1 MRERL
6 GISELYASLIL
17 LIIVSSMGVVVYSYT
32 VETTLGYERYFID
45 RETRESKRVMER
57 VTVLSVLWSTISDE
71 LNITVY
77 NYGKFDT
84 SIIEIYVNDVIVE
97 NYYKG
102 INDNIISLGIKE
114 LSFESPVSIQEG
126 EQYTIIIV
134 SKRGVT
140 DTYIWKN

>member
-57 VTVLSVLWSTISDE
+57 VTILSVLWSTISDE

-102 INDNIISLGIKE
+102 LNDNIISLGIKE

-134 SKRGVT
+134 SERGVT

>member
-17 LIIVSSMGVVVYSYT
+17 LIIVSSMGVVVYSYA
-32 VETTLGYERYFID
+32 VETTLGYESYFID

-57 VTVLSVLWSTISDE
+57 VTILSVLWSTINDE

-102 INDNIISLGIKE
+102 LNDNIISLGIKE

>member
-57 VTVLSVLWSTISDE
+57 VTILSVLWSTISDE

-102 INDNIISLGIKE
+102 LNDNIISLDIKE

-134 SKRGVT
+134 SERGVT

>member
-17 LIIVSSMGVVVYSYT
+17 LIIVSSMGVVVYSYA
-32 VETTLGYERYFID
+32 VETTLGYESYFID

-57 VTVLSVLWSTISDE
+57 VTILSVLWSTISDE

-84 SIIEIYVNDVIVE
+84 SIIEIYVNDIIVE

-102 INDNIISLGIKE
+102 LNDNIISLGIKE

>member
-17 LIIVSSMGVVVYSYT
+17 LIIVSSMGVVVYSYA
-32 VETTLGYERYFID
+32 VETTLGYESYFID

-57 VTVLSVLWSTISDE
+57 VTILSVLWSTISDE

-84 SIIEIYVNDVIVE
+84 SIIEIYV
-97 NYYKG
+97 
-102 INDNIISLGIKE
+102 NDNIISLGIKE